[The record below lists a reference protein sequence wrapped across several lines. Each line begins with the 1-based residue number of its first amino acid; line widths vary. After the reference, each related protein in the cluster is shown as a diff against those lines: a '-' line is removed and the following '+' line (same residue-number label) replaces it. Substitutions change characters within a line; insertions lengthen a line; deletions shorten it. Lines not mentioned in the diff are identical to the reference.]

1 MNIRKKKTIL
11 LLGPVQRNKFIKKF
25 LKLKYNVHTS
35 NDKITKYMIKKHN
48 INYIITSGY
57 PYLVKKNCFDLV
69 EIAFNLHI
77 SFLPYGRG
85 LIPNVWSFYENYP
98 SGISIH
104 LLSSKF
110 DQGDILLQRRINFRN
125 LKKHTLKSTH
135 DYLIKQLN
143 KMFKINCEKILS
155 KKIVPFQQ
163 NKYTKNYSRYHTR
176 QESNKLI
183 KKFNIKWSDKIIKI
197 INKRI

>member
-1 MNIRKKKTIL
+1 MKKKRIL
-11 LLGPVQRNKFIKKF
+11 LLGPNQRNKFICKF
-25 LKLKYNVHTS
+25 LKLKYDVYNS
-35 NDKITKYMIKKHN
+35 NEKINKKLIKKLKITH
-48 INYIITSGY
+48 IITSGY

-69 EIAFNLHI
+69 EIALNLHI

-110 DQGDILLQRRINFRN
+110 DQGDILLQRRIKFRN
-125 LKKHTLKSTH
+125 LKKHTFKTTH
-135 DYLIKQLN
+135 DYLVKQLN

-163 NKYTKNYSRYHTR
+163 NKYINNYSRYHTR

-183 KKFNIKWSDKIIKI
+183 KKYNIKWSDKIIKI
-197 INKRI
+197 INKKI

>member
-1 MNIRKKKTIL
+1 MKKKRIL
-11 LLGPVQRNKFIKKF
+11 LLGPNQRNKFINKF
-25 LKLKYNVHTS
+25 LKLKYDVFNS
-35 NDKITKYMIKKHN
+35 NEKINKKLVKKLKITH
-48 INYIITSGY
+48 IITSGY

-69 EIAFNLHI
+69 EIALNLHI

-110 DQGDILLQRRINFRN
+110 DEGNILLQRRVNFRN
-125 LKKHTLKSTH
+125 LKKHTLKTTH
-135 DYLIKQLN
+135 DYLIQQLN
-143 KMFKINCEKILS
+143 KMFKISCEKILS
-155 KKIVPFQQ
+155 KKIVSFHQ
-163 NKYTKNYSRYHTR
+163 NKYIKNYTRYHTR

-183 KKFNIKWSDKIIKI
+183 KKYNIKWSDKIIKI
-197 INKRI
+197 INKKI